1 MFGWS
6 KGPGLRDSR
15 KKTSLWSGWSEEV
28 GRLFCQQG
36 KWRHVLPQC
45 KGPFCTTA
53 TLPFW
58 LCVFNPIKGM
68 FRAHVERTFAYKSKC
83 TLIAKFSGRTNAFR
97 EFTILPSRVALA
109 QRFAYENSF
118 FFHESLGPMANL
130 AGPPQKIPL
139 FNVDAGVAIRSVSK
153 RVRPGVTSQLVE
165 NTLHFSQ
172 SMNARNI
179 KKHQETSRNIKKHQ
193 ETVNFIKCNCW
204 GLIFDIL
211 PTPTDPDKKI
221 NIFACSTQASR
232 WLEWSFF

>member
-1 MFGWS
+1 M
-6 KGPGLRDSR
+6 
-15 KKTSLWSGWSEEV
+15 

-179 KKHQETSRNIKKHQ
+179 KKHQETSRNIKK
-193 ETVNFIKCNCW
+193 
-204 GLIFDIL
+204 
-211 PTPTDPDKKI
+211 P
-221 NIFACSTQASR
+221 
-232 WLEWSFF
+232 

>member
-1 MFGWS
+1 MKWRS
-6 KGPGLRDSR
+6 GPPFL
-15 KKTSLWSGWSEEV
+15 SE
-28 GRLFCQQG
+28 R
-36 KWRHVLPQC
+36 WRHVLPQC

-83 TLIAKFSGRTNAFR
+83 TLIAKFSGRTNAFL

-153 RVRPGVTSQLVE
+153 RVRPSVTSQLVE

-179 KKHQETSRNIKKHQ
+179 KKHQETM
-193 ETVNFIKCNCW
+193 NFIKCNRW

>member
-1 MFGWS
+1 MKWRS
-6 KGPGLRDSR
+6 GPPFL
-15 KKTSLWSGWSEEV
+15 SE
-28 GRLFCQQG
+28 R
-36 KWRHVLPQC
+36 WRHVLPQC

-83 TLIAKFSGRTNAFR
+83 TLIAKFSGRTNAFL

-153 RVRPGVTSQLVE
+153 RVRPSVTSQLVE

-172 SMNARNI
+172 SMYARNI
-179 KKHQETSRNIKKHQ
+179 KKHQETSRNHEFHQ
-193 ETVNFIKCNCW
+193 MQPLRSYFWYSTDAYGSRQEDQHLCLQHT
-204 GLIFDIL
+204 GLALAWVVIFFKW
-211 PTPTDPDKKI
+211 PTDVSFSGNWQQIAID
-221 NIFACSTQASR
+221 NIDLVGDV
-232 WLEWSFF
+232 WL